1 LETRPPIPKNFDIE
15 MQKKGMILV
24 EYKQT
29 EIKKG
34 IKLHTIKT
42 EKFKTNLIAIM
53 LTTKLNRENVTKNAL
68 VPAVLRRGTKNL
80 TTQEEINKKLEEM
93 YGASLDCGLDKTGD
107 NQVLK
112 FYIETVN
119 DEFLPQ
125 EAENMLKT
133 SLEKIFEF
141 VFNPY
146 LENGCFKKEYV
157 EQEKE
162 NIKQIIDGKIDN
174 KARYSLDRCIE
185 EMYKDKP
192 YGLYKYGYVED
203 MKNINE
209 KNLYEYYQQ
218 LIDEC
223 KIDIFVSGIIDEET
237 ENIIKNNE
245 NIIKLKD
252 REPQYNEPEIIAKRT
267 EKENDVQES
276 MDVTQGKLIIGMD
289 LDIDDDNLR
298 FDVMIYNSI
307 FGGSANSK
315 LFQNVREKASLA
327 YTASSSYYRLK
338 NNIFINCGIE
348 IKNYEKALEIIKQQ
362 IEDMK
367 KGDFTDEEVENAKKG
382 IIASIKTIDDEQDT
396 EITYFFS
403 QELSKS
409 KCNIEQYMQRIS
421 EVTKDKVVDV
431 ANKVSINTVYFLKD

>member
-1 LETRPPIPKNFDIE
+1 
-15 MQKKGMILV
+15 M
-24 EYKQT
+24 EYRQ
-29 EIKKG
+29 IDVKKG

-53 LTTKLNRENVTKNAL
+53 LTTKLDRENVTKNAL
-68 VPAVLRRGTKNL
+68 IPTVLKRGTKNL

-146 LENGCFKKEYV
+146 LENDGFKKEYV

-162 NIKQIIDGKIDN
+162 NLKQIIEGKIDN

-185 EMYKDKP
+185 EMYKNQP
-192 YGLYKYGYVED
+192 YGLYKYGYIDD
-203 MKNINE
+203 MASINE
-209 KNLYEYYQQ
+209 KNLYEYYQK
-218 LIDEC
+218 LINAC
-223 KIDIFVSGIIDEET
+223 KIDIFVSGIINEKIED
-237 ENIIKNNE
+237 IVKNNE
-245 NIIKLKD
+245 NIKKLQE
-252 REPQYNEPEIIAKRT
+252 REPEYNKPEIIAKKS
-267 EKENDVQES
+267 EKENDIQES
-276 MDVTQGKLIIGMD
+276 MEVTQGKLIIGMD
-289 LDIDDDNLR
+289 LDVDNEDLR
-298 FDVMIYNSI
+298 YDIMIYNSI

-327 YTASSSYYRLK
+327 YTASSSYYRFK

-367 KGDFTDEEVENAKKG
+367 NGDFTEEEVENAKKG

-403 QELSKS
+403 QELSKN
-409 KCNIEQYMQRIS
+409 KCDIEQYMEKIS
-421 EVTKDKVVDV
+421 GVTKENVVDI

>member
-1 LETRPPIPKNFDIE
+1 
-15 MQKKGMILV
+15 M

-218 LIDEC
+218 LINEC

-237 ENIIKNNE
+237 ENIINNNE

-252 REPQYNEPEIIAKRT
+252 REPQYNEPEIKAKKS

-276 MDVTQGKLIIGMD
+276 MDVTQGKLIMGMD

-327 YTASSSYYRLK
+327 YTASSSYYRFK